1 MTAGQPF
8 GDSAEGT
15 ASSYLSMATST
26 KSAPSKKASPSKP
39 KAESLQPASGSVAGF
54 SKQGLQFLR
63 DLKKNQDRDWF
74 RERKDIYEQFVRQPM
89 EALVLA
95 ASAAC
100 RKRGFSLYAK
110 EKSPVMRVYRD
121 IRFSPNKDPFNT
133 HVGAGL
139 KRTPGKEGS
148 GEVYIHVSPESSFLA
163 AGFWMPERPFVN
175 AWRQSM
181 DRDPKKFRALLAHL
195 KKHNFELTGEHS
207 LVRLPRGFE
216 VHQGTDLEGHFK
228 LTSYVIQRPLSAS
241 EYSSQKML
249 DSVVEFAVIS
259 RPLLEYGWALN
270 HQPPRDP
277 LVVEW

>member
-1 MTAGQPF
+1 MPT
-8 GDSAEGT
+8 T
-15 ASSYLSMATST
+15 T
-26 KSAPSKKASPSKP
+26 KAAPTKKASPR
-39 KAESLQPASGSVAGF
+39 KAKAGSAQPASGPFAGF
-54 SKQGLQFLR
+54 SKQGLQFLG

-89 EALVLA
+89 EALVLE

-100 RKRGFSLYAK
+100 RKRGFPLYTK

-139 KRTPGKEGS
+139 RRTPGKEGF

-163 AGFWMPERPFVN
+163 AGFWMPERPFLN
-175 AWRQSM
+175 AWRKEM

-195 KKHNFELTGEHS
+195 KKHNFELMCERP

-216 VHQGTDLEGHFK
+216 AHHGSDLEEHFK
-228 LTSYVIQRPLSAS
+228 LVSYVIHRSLSPS
-241 EYSSQKML
+241 EYSSPKML
-249 DSVVEFAVIS
+249 DSVVEFALIS
-259 RPLLEYGWALN
+259 RPLLEYGWSLN

-277 LVVEW
+277 LAVEW

>member
-1 MTAGQPF
+1 
-8 GDSAEGT
+8 
-15 ASSYLSMATST
+15 MATST
-26 KSAPSKKASPSKP
+26 KLAPAKKVSPRKP
-39 KAESLQPASGSVAGF
+39 KAASVQSTSASFAGF
-54 SKQGLQFLR
+54 PKQGLQFLR

-74 RERKDIYEQFVRQPM
+74 RERKDLYEQFVRQPM
-89 EALVLA
+89 EALVIE

-100 RKRGFSLYAK
+100 RKRGFPLYAK

-139 KRTPGKEGS
+139 KRTPGKEGF

-175 AWRQSM
+175 AWRKEM

-195 KKHNFELTGEHS
+195 KKHGFEFVCEKP

-216 VHQGTDLEGHFK
+216 GHQGSELEQHFK
-228 LTSYVIQRPLSAS
+228 LISYVISRSLSAS
-241 EYSSQKML
+241 EYSSPKML
-249 DSVVEFAVIS
+249 DSVVDFALIS
-259 RPLLEYGWALN
+259 RPLLEYGWALS

-277 LVVEW
+277 LGVEW

>member
-1 MTAGQPF
+1 
-8 GDSAEGT
+8 
-15 ASSYLSMATST
+15 MATST
-26 KSAPSKKASPSKP
+26 KSVPAKKAPPRKP
-39 KAESLQPASGSVAGF
+39 KAESVQPGSGAFAGF

-74 RERKDIYEQFVRQPM
+74 RERKEIYEQFVRQPM
-89 EALVLA
+89 EALVLE

-100 RKRGFSLYAK
+100 RKQGFPLFAK

-139 KRTPGKEGS
+139 KRTPGKEGF
-148 GEVYIHVSPESSFLA
+148 GEVYIHVSPESSFIA
-163 AGFWMPERPFVN
+163 AGFWMPERPFLN
-175 AWRQSM
+175 AWRKEM

-195 KKHNFELTGEHS
+195 KKHGFELGRERP

-216 VHQGTDLEGHFK
+216 AHQGSDLEEHFK
-228 LTSYVIQRPLSAS
+228 LISYVIHGPLSAP
-241 EYSSQKML
+241 EYGSPKLLS
-249 DSVVEFAVIS
+249 SVVEFALIS
-259 RPLLEYGWALN
+259 QPLLEYGWALN

-277 LVVEW
+277 LGVEW

>member
-1 MTAGQPF
+1 MPT
-8 GDSAEGT
+8 T
-15 ASSYLSMATST
+15 T
-26 KSAPSKKASPSKP
+26 KAAPTKKASPR
-39 KAESLQPASGSVAGF
+39 KAKAGSVQPASGPFAGF
-54 SKQGLQFLR
+54 SKQGLQFLG

-89 EALVLA
+89 EALVLE

-100 RKRGFSLYAK
+100 RKRGFPLYTK
-110 EKSPVMRVYRD
+110 EKAPVMRVYRD
-121 IRFSPNKDPFNT
+121 IRFSPNKAPFNT

-139 KRTPGKEGS
+139 RRTPGKEGF

-181 DRDPKKFRALLAHL
+181 DRDPKKFLALLAHL
-195 KKHNFELTGEHS
+195 KKHNFELICERP

-216 VHQGTDLEGHFK
+216 AHQGTELEQHFK
-228 LTSYVIQRPLSAS
+228 LISYVIHRPLPPS
-241 EYSSQKML
+241 EYSSPKML
-249 DSVVEFAVIS
+249 DSVVEFAFIS

-270 HQPPRDP
+270 HQPPRAT
-277 LVVEW
+277 LAVEW

>member
-1 MTAGQPF
+1 
-8 GDSAEGT
+8 
-15 ASSYLSMATST
+15 MATST
-26 KSAPSKKASPSKP
+26 KSAPPKKAAPP
-39 KAESLQPASGSVAGF
+39 KKTVEPQPRSGSFAGF

-89 EALVLA
+89 EALVLEV
-95 ASAAC
+95 SAAC
-100 RKRGFSLYAK
+100 RKRGFPLYAK

-139 KRTPGKEGS
+139 KRTPGKEGF

-175 AWRQSM
+175 AWRQSI
-181 DRDPKKFRALLAHL
+181 DRAPKQFRALLAHL
-195 KKHNFELTGEHS
+195 EKHNFELAGERS

-216 VHQGTDLEGHFK
+216 AHKGTDLEGYFK
-228 LTSYVIQRPLSAS
+228 LVSYVIHRPLSPS
-241 EYSSQKML
+241 EYSSPKML
-249 DSVVEFAVIS
+249 DSVVEFALIS
-259 RPLLEYGWALN
+259 RPLLEYGWASN
-270 HQPPRDP
+270 RQPLRDP
-277 LVVEW
+277 LAVEW

>member
-1 MTAGQPF
+1 
-8 GDSAEGT
+8 
-15 ASSYLSMATST
+15 MATST
-26 KSAPSKKASPSKP
+26 KSAPAKRVSSSKP
-39 KAESLQPASGSVAGF
+39 KATAVQSGASVFAGF

-74 RERKDIYEQFVRQPM
+74 RERKDTYEQFVRQPM
-89 EALVLA
+89 EALVLQ

-100 RKRGFSLYAK
+100 RKRGFPLYAK
-110 EKSPVMRVYRD
+110 EKAPVMRVYRD

-133 HVGAGL
+133 HVGASL
-139 KRTPGKEGS
+139 KRTPGKEGF
-148 GEVYIHVSPESSFLA
+148 GEVYLHISPESSFIA

-175 AWRQSM
+175 AWRKEM

-195 KKHNFELTGEHS
+195 KKQGLELGRERP

-216 VHQGTDLEGHFK
+216 AHQGSDLEEHFK
-228 LTSYVIQRPLSAS
+228 LISYVIHRPLLAA
-241 EYSSQKML
+241 EYSSPKMI
-249 DSVVEFAVIS
+249 DAVVKFALIS

-277 LVVEW
+277 LGVEW